1 VLWAIATHF
10 QPHQDVFIV
19 DGLPGSPLDPSSSAT
34 GTTSRMG
41 IDATRGAQFDG
52 IRARIS
58 ERAIHQAQEILAHA
72 THANAAGH
80 VSAVSSGAKP

>member
-1 VLWAIATHF
+1 
-10 QPHQDVFIV
+10 VFIV

-52 IRARIS
+52 VRARVS
-58 ERAIHQAQEILAHA
+58 ERAVHQAREILARIADTNTNAPA
-72 THANAAGH
+72 T
-80 VSAVSSGAKP
+80 GAQR